1 MLLTAVEKLVIQAVV
16 GVGALVLFQ
25 LDSLLAV
32 GLVVISVVRLHVDG
46 VYLRVVLAVVVVKSA
61 IHLLHV
67 EEVRPC
73 SAQRRRLIQI
83 VVHSILPHRVLEVVA
98 DRVPTRNDITVDD
111 VSSCVVVFDELFDL
125 LSDHL
130 VPLILA
136 LYVDVRSSKLL

>member
-1 MLLTAVEKLVIQAVV
+1 MLTAVEKLVIQAVV

-73 SAQRRRLIQI
+73 SAQRRRLI
-83 VVHSILPHRVLEVVA
+83 
-98 DRVPTRNDITVDD
+98 
-111 VSSCVVVFDELFDL
+111 
-125 LSDHL
+125 
-130 VPLILA
+130 
-136 LYVDVRSSKLL
+136 